1 MIGAF
6 FFSLAAMT
14 RSTGIL
20 LSIFIAH
27 KMLPKILFIPNFGKI
42 FKGIMY
48 SWIAALMILTPMLV
62 IQYIKPYQ
70 LHCDPKIDRTDVV
83 PTWCLDSIPN
93 VYNYIQFVYW
103 DNRLL
108 GVLFR
113 KWDHLLVS
121 LPMFIIFFGIMY
133 KIAQKQGKNLL
144 TLGLFGY

>member
-1 MIGAF
+1 MIAAF

-27 KMLPKILFIPNFGKI
+27 KMLPKILFIPNWGKI
-42 FKGIMY
+42 FKGIIY

-70 LHCDPKIDRTDVV
+70 LHCDPKIDRTNTV

-108 GVLFR
+108 GVIFR

-121 LPMFIIFFGIMY
+121 LPMFIIFFGVMY
-133 KIAQKQGKNLL
+133 KIA
-144 TLGLFGY
+144 